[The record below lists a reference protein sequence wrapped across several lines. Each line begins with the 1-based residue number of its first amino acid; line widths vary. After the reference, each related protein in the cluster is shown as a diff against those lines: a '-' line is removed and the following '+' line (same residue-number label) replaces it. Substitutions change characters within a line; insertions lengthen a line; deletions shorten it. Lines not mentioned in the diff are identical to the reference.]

1 MLREIHGITFT
12 VHGTTQNPPETVTEL
27 LEGRYEERDAGNDKN
42 IITQLKPDFVRFMPV
57 IKVDKRMTVHL
68 YNS

>member
-12 VHGTTQNPPETVTEL
+12 VPGTTQNPPETVTEL

-42 IITQLKPDFVRFMPV
+42 IITQKKPDFVRFMLPLKL
-57 IKVDKRMTVHL
+57 IKE
-68 YNS
+68 